1 MRQPENT
8 LKLDVEFLQDDV
20 EGLAADVIDL
30 DEELD
35 GVVETIRDNF
45 ETINGNFARIRDAH
59 NALKENVDIHHECI
73 KELTECAENL
83 NNSLSLVTD
92 LLKHHESEIKK
103 LKRWATGS
111 CICIILLAIAII
123 LKSVGL

>member
-1 MRQPENT
+1 MRQPENN

-35 GVVETIRDNF
+35 GVVETVRDNF

-59 NALKENVDIHHECI
+59 NALKENVDIHHQCI
-73 KELTECAENL
+73 EDLTECAGNL
-83 NNSLSLVTD
+83 NDSLLLVTD
-92 LLKHHESEIKK
+92 LLKYHESEIKK

-111 CICIILLAIAII
+111 FICIVLLAIAII

>member
-1 MRQPENT
+1 MRQPENN

-35 GVVETIRDNF
+35 GVVETVRDSF
-45 ETINGNFARIRDAH
+45 ETINGNFARIRDVH

-73 KELTECAENL
+73 RELTECAENL
-83 NNSLSLVTD
+83 NDSVSLVTD
-92 LLKHHESEIKK
+92 LLKYHESEIKK
-103 LKRWATGS
+103 LKKWATGS
-111 CICIILLAIAII
+111 FICIVLLAIAII
-123 LKSVGL
+123 LN